1 MEVKFEHADERK
13 RGDTARG
20 GDSDDALQAR
30 PNAPPHPV
38 APDSP
43 VHKKD
48 WALTREAFD
57 RLLACL
63 DTDRERA
70 GVKYETVRRKLVKF
84 FEWRGAEFPEEHAD
98 EAINRVARKI
108 VEGEEI
114 RDFNHYVGGVARLLL
129 MEIFKRRH
137 QERAALERFPAPEL
151 PAEESVDTG
160 PRVKCFEICMD
171 ALAAENREL
180 IVGYYREEKRN
191 KIEHRKELARRLGIP
206 LNALR
211 IRTHRIRAKLEEC
224 VHKCVEQPP
233 R

>member
-1 MEVKFEHADERK
+1 MEVKFEHADEPK

-20 GDSDDALQAR
+20 GDSDDAIQAHLTS
-30 PNAPPHPV
+30 PLHVVPD
-38 APDSP
+38 DSP

-63 DTDRERA
+63 DIDRERA
-70 GVKYETVRRKLVKF
+70 GEKYETVRRKLVKF
-84 FEWRGAEFPEEHAD
+84 FEWRGAGFPEEHAD
-98 EAINRVARKI
+98 ETLNLVARKI

-114 RDFNHYVGGVARLLL
+114 RDLNHYVSGVARLLL

-137 QERAALERFPAPEL
+137 QEHAALEHLPAPEL
-151 PAEESVDTG
+151 PAEESAEIN
-160 PRVKCFEICMD
+160 PRVRCFEICME
-171 ALAAENREL
+171 ALAAESREL

-191 KIEHRKELARRLGIP
+191 KIEHRKELARGLGIP

-211 IRTHRIRAKLEEC
+211 IRAHRIRAKLEEC
-224 VHKCVEQPP
+224 VHKCVEGPP